1 MDPEVPCSSQGG
13 GTKSPCSCYTQ
24 NMKLAVISDIHGNVS
39 ALEAVLSDI
48 KRRSISRIV
57 NLGDSLSGPF
67 DAASTADLLLQL
79 ELPTVRGNHDRML
92 IDRPPEEMGTW
103 ERWIIDE
110 LTERHLDWVRSL
122 PEVLQLDELFLCH
135 ATPNS
140 DEVNWLDHRG
150 PDNRLIERDLAEI
163 EMWANGL
170 KSSVILCGHTHTPR
184 VVRLPD
190 RRIIVNP
197 GSVGCPAYLDTR
209 SDPPFVHQ
217 TGSPDARYAIL
228 ELFKGE
234 WNVLMV
240 AVPYESSSMARL
252 ARERGADSWARA
264 VETGWFA

>member
-1 MDPEVPCSSQGG
+1 MQ
-13 GTKSPCSCYTQ
+13 
-24 NMKLAVISDIHGNVS
+24 LAVISDIHGNVS

-48 KRRSISRIV
+48 KRRDINRIV

-67 DAASTADLLLQL
+67 DAASTADLLLKL
-79 ELPTVRGNHDRML
+79 DLPTVRGNHDRML
-92 IDRPPEEMGTW
+92 IDRPPEAMGLW
-103 ERWIIDE
+103 EKWILDE

-122 PEVLQLDELFLCH
+122 PEVMQVDELFLCH

-140 DEVNWLDHRG
+140 DDVNWLDHRG

-163 EMWANGL
+163 EKWANDL
-170 KSSVILCGHTHTPR
+170 NSQVILCGHTHAPR

-190 RRIIVNP
+190 RRMIVNP

-228 ELFKGE
+228 ELRE
-234 WNVLMV
+234 DDWNVLMV
-240 AVPYESSSMARL
+240 SVPYDPSRMASM

>member
-13 GTKSPCSCYTQ
+13 GTIIPISCYTLKMQ
-24 NMKLAVISDIHGNVS
+24 LAVISDIHGNVS

-48 KRRSISRIV
+48 KRRDINRIV

-67 DAASTADLLLQL
+67 DAANTADLLIRLD
-79 ELPTVRGNHDRML
+79 LPTVRGNHDRML
-92 IDRPPEEMGTW
+92 IDRPPEAMGLW
-103 ERWIIDE
+103 EKWILDE

-122 PEVLQLDELFLCH
+122 PEVMQLDELVLCH
-135 ATPNS
+135 ATPNR
-140 DEVNWLDHRG
+140 DDVNWLDHRG

-163 EMWANGL
+163 EKWANDL
-170 KSSVILCGHTHTPR
+170 NSQVILCGHTHTPR

-190 RRIIVNP
+190 RRMIVNP

-228 ELFKGE
+228 ELRE
-234 WNVLMV
+234 DDWNVLMV
-240 AVPYESSSMARL
+240 SVPYDPSRMASM

>member
-1 MDPEVPCSSQGG
+1 MQ
-13 GTKSPCSCYTQ
+13 
-24 NMKLAVISDIHGNVS
+24 LAVISDIHGNVS

-48 KRRSISRIV
+48 KRRDINRIV

-67 DAASTADLLLQL
+67 DAASTADLLLKL
-79 ELPTVRGNHDRML
+79 DLPTVRGNHDRML
-92 IDRPPEEMGTW
+92 IDRPPEAMGLW
-103 ERWIIDE
+103 EKWILDE

-122 PEVLQLDELFLCH
+122 PEIVQLDELFLCH

-140 DEVNWLDHRG
+140 DDVNWLDHRG

-163 EMWANGL
+163 EKWANDL
-170 KSSVILCGHTHTPR
+170 NSQVILCGHTHTPR

-190 RRIIVNP
+190 RRMIVNP

-228 ELFKGE
+228 ELRE
-234 WNVLMV
+234 DDWNVLMV
-240 AVPYESSSMARL
+240 SVPYDPSRMASM